1 MPCDNYNPV
10 EKINFFFVYLE
21 PLNDYCHSCG
31 MIGLV
36 DDDTTPLVSSSYINE
51 SCIYVCE
58 LCRSGAIVAH
68 GGTTDSA

>member
-1 MPCDNYNPV
+1 MIIIILWRKY
-10 EKINFFFVYLE
+10 IYIYFVYLE

-36 DDDTTPLVSSSYINE
+36 DDDTTPLASSSYINE

-58 LCRSGAIVAH
+58 LCIGQVQ
-68 GGTTDSA
+68 

>member
-10 EKINFFFVYLE
+10 EKIYIYILVYLE

-36 DDDTTPLVSSSYINE
+36 DDDTTPLVNS
-51 SCIYVCE
+51 
-58 LCRSGAIVAH
+58 IVTLTNLVFMCVNSV
-68 GGTTDSA
+68 GQVQ

>member
-1 MPCDNYNPV
+1 
-10 EKINFFFVYLE
+10 
-21 PLNDYCHSCG
+21 

-58 LCRSGAIVAH
+58 LCRSGEIVAH
-68 GGTTDSA
+68 RQCLRRHEVTISLDENNFNFVGPCCSKNGPVFVYS

>member
-1 MPCDNYNPV
+1 M
-10 EKINFFFVYLE
+10 
-21 PLNDYCHSCG
+21 
-31 MIGLV
+31 V

-68 GGTTDSA
+68 GGTTDSAKRHEVTISQDENSFNFVGPCCSKNGPVFVYS

>member
-1 MPCDNYNPV
+1 MIIIILWRKY
-10 EKINFFFVYLE
+10 IYIYFVYLE

-58 LCRSGAIVAH
+58 LCRSGAIVTH

>member
-1 MPCDNYNPV
+1 
-10 EKINFFFVYLE
+10 
-21 PLNDYCHSCG
+21 

-51 SCIYVCE
+51 FCIYVCE
-58 LCRSGAIVAH
+58 LCRSGAIAAH

>member
-1 MPCDNYNPV
+1 
-10 EKINFFFVYLE
+10 
-21 PLNDYCHSCG
+21 

-68 GGTTDSA
+68 GGPQTVLKKA

>member
-1 MPCDNYNPV
+1 MLCDNYNPV
-10 EKINFFFVYLE
+10 EKKNIYIYFVYLE

-58 LCRSGAIVAH
+58 LCIGQVQ
-68 GGTTDSA
+68 

>member
-1 MPCDNYNPV
+1 MIIIILWRKHIY
-10 EKINFFFVYLE
+10 FFVYLE

-58 LCRSGAIVAH
+58 LCIGQVQ
-68 GGTTDSA
+68 